1 MIKNKITAVLGP
13 TNTGK
18 THLAISLAAKLE
30 AEIISV
36 DSVQV
41 YKYAVIIYVI
51 LSMLISFN
59 IINTN
64 NRIISIVMDFLFKL
78 IEPLLRVIRNVI
90 PNFGA
95 IDISPVI
102 LIIIIEA
109 FQYIMTKYGF

>member
-1 MIKNKITAVLGP
+1 MYFIDFFLY
-13 TNTGK
+13 
-18 THLAISLAAKLE
+18 
-30 AEIISV
+30 IIF
-36 DSVQV
+36 QILQI

-78 IEPLLRVIRNVI
+78 IEPLLRVIRNVT
-90 PNFGA
+90 PNLGA

-102 LIIIIEA
+102 LIIVIEA

>member
-1 MIKNKITAVLGP
+1 MYFIDFFLY
-13 TNTGK
+13 
-18 THLAISLAAKLE
+18 
-30 AEIISV
+30 IIF
-36 DSVQV
+36 QILQI

-95 IDISPVI
+95 IDVSPVI
-102 LIIIIEA
+102 LIIVIEA
-109 FQYIMTKYGF
+109 LQYIMTKYGF

>member
-1 MIKNKITAVLGP
+1 MYFVDFFLY
-13 TNTGK
+13 
-18 THLAISLAAKLE
+18 
-30 AEIISV
+30 IIF
-36 DSVQV
+36 QILQF

-95 IDISPVI
+95 IDVSPVI

-109 FQYIMTKYGF
+109 FQFIMTKYGF

>member
-1 MIKNKITAVLGP
+1 MYFLDFF
-13 TNTGK
+13 
-18 THLAISLAAKLE
+18 LY
-30 AEIISV
+30 IIF
-36 DSVQV
+36 QILQI

-95 IDISPVI
+95 IDVSPVI
-102 LIIIIEA
+102 LIIVIEA

>member
-1 MIKNKITAVLGP
+1 MYFIDFFLY
-13 TNTGK
+13 
-18 THLAISLAAKLE
+18 
-30 AEIISV
+30 IIF
-36 DSVQV
+36 QILQI

-102 LIIIIEA
+102 LMIIIEA

>member
-1 MIKNKITAVLGP
+1 MYFVDFFLYIIFQVL
-13 TNTGK
+13 
-18 THLAISLAAKLE
+18 
-30 AEIISV
+30 
-36 DSVQV
+36 QV

-64 NRIISIVMDFLFKL
+64 NRIVSIVMDFLFKL

-95 IDISPVI
+95 IDVSPVI

>member
-1 MIKNKITAVLGP
+1 MYFVDFFLY
-13 TNTGK
+13 
-18 THLAISLAAKLE
+18 
-30 AEIISV
+30 IIF
-36 DSVQV
+36 QILQI
-41 YKYAVIIYVI
+41 YKYSVIIYVI

-64 NRIISIVMDFLFKL
+64 NRIITIVMDFLFKL

-95 IDISPVI
+95 IDVSPVI

-109 FQYIMTKYGF
+109 LQYIMTKYGF

>member
-1 MIKNKITAVLGP
+1 MYFIDFFLYIIFQVLQ
-13 TNTGK
+13 
-18 THLAISLAAKLE
+18 I
-30 AEIISV
+30 
-36 DSVQV
+36 
-41 YKYAVIIYVI
+41 YKYAVIVYVI

-95 IDISPVI
+95 IDVSPVI

-109 FQYIMTKYGF
+109 LQYIMTKYGF

>member
-1 MIKNKITAVLGP
+1 MYFIDFFLY
-13 TNTGK
+13 
-18 THLAISLAAKLE
+18 
-30 AEIISV
+30 IIF
-36 DSVQV
+36 QILQI

-64 NRIISIVMDFLFKL
+64 NRIITIVMDFLFKL

-95 IDISPVI
+95 IDVSPVI

>member
-1 MIKNKITAVLGP
+1 MYFVDFFLYIIFQVLQ
-13 TNTGK
+13 
-18 THLAISLAAKLE
+18 I
-30 AEIISV
+30 
-36 DSVQV
+36 

-59 IINTN
+59 VINNN

-95 IDISPVI
+95 IDVSPVI

>member
-1 MIKNKITAVLGP
+1 MY
-13 TNTGK
+13 
-18 THLAISLAAKLE
+18 
-30 AEIISV
+30 II
-36 DSVQV
+36 DFLLYILFQILQV

>member
-1 MIKNKITAVLGP
+1 MYFVDFFLYIIFQVLQ
-13 TNTGK
+13 
-18 THLAISLAAKLE
+18 I
-30 AEIISV
+30 
-36 DSVQV
+36 
-41 YKYAVIIYVI
+41 YKYAVVIYVI

>member
-1 MIKNKITAVLGP
+1 MYFVDFFLYIIFQVLKI
-13 TNTGK
+13 
-18 THLAISLAAKLE
+18 
-30 AEIISV
+30 
-36 DSVQV
+36 

-95 IDISPVI
+95 IDVSPVI

>member
-1 MIKNKITAVLGP
+1 MYFVDFFLY
-13 TNTGK
+13 
-18 THLAISLAAKLE
+18 
-30 AEIISV
+30 IIF
-36 DSVQV
+36 QILQI

-95 IDISPVI
+95 IDLSPVI

>member
-1 MIKNKITAVLGP
+1 MYFVDFFLYIIFQVLQ
-13 TNTGK
+13 
-18 THLAISLAAKLE
+18 I
-30 AEIISV
+30 
-36 DSVQV
+36 

-90 PNFGA
+90 PSFGA
-95 IDISPVI
+95 IDVSPVI

>member
-1 MIKNKITAVLGP
+1 MYFVDFVLY
-13 TNTGK
+13 
-18 THLAISLAAKLE
+18 
-30 AEIISV
+30 IIF
-36 DSVQV
+36 QILQI

-95 IDISPVI
+95 IDVSPVI